1 VLASVAPGEVIVP
14 QGGGTDGGG
23 KSVHVGGVQIHLTV
37 QGHLAPDVQRQIETL
52 STHALEDAFERVA
65 LELAT
70 EAA

>member
-1 VLASVAPGEVIVP
+1 
-14 QGGGTDGGG
+14 
-23 KSVHVGGVQIHLTV
+23 V

>member
-1 VLASVAPGEVIVP
+1 
-14 QGGGTDGGG
+14 
-23 KSVHVGGVQIHLTV
+23 VQIHLTV